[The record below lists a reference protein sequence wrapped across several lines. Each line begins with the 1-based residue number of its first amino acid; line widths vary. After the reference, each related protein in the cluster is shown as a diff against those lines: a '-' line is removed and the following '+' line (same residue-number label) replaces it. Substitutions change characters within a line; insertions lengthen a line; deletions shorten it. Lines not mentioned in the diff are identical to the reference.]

1 LCLFRVLQEGLH
13 NAMKH
18 SGVRRFEVRLRS
30 SNGQLHLF
38 VRDPGTGFDVADARR
53 GRGLGLL
60 SMEERIQM
68 VNGQIVIE
76 SQAGRGTSIHARV
89 PIGG

>member
-1 LCLFRVLQEGLH
+1 
-13 NAMKH
+13 MKH
-18 SGVRRFEVRLRS
+18 SGVRRFEVQLRS
-30 SNGQLHLF
+30 SNGQLHLH

-68 VNGQIVIE
+68 VNGQIAIE
-76 SQAGRGTSIHARV
+76 SQPWPRHVDSRPRPDRRLIRPRGRPAPR
-89 PIGG
+89 